1 MREMRREMRDVV
13 YMLATPVG
21 QAVPIG
27 MPRLARLDVPGVLQ
41 HVIVRGIEHR
51 TIFAD
56 DEDRA
61 AFVDRLKKVLQ
72 ETETSCLAWAL
83 VPNTSTSCCAPAA
96 NRWLGACAGC

>member
-1 MREMRREMRDVV
+1 
-13 YMLATPVG
+13 
-21 QAVPIG
+21 

-41 HVIVRGIEHR
+41 HVIVRGIERR

-61 AFVDRLKKVLQ
+61 AFVDRLKKVLK

-83 VPNTSTSCCAPAA
+83 VPNHALCGAPHKKC
-96 NRWLGACAGC
+96 NVKLELMWS